1 MGEALMMRSLV
12 IVVLASGLFLG
23 AAGGALAGWH
33 WWQASGGNR
42 DEVLAEDGIGH
53 PVYELDPT
61 DDRALAAYA
70 TDIFIG
76 RVLDQTG
83 AVGAP
88 TSAPGQELPQSQ
100 FAVEVLHLLKGP
112 AAGVVTVNQVGGLD
126 QQAHQVMLLEGDA
139 LLRPGSSEL
148 FLAVSVPERGWYQI
162 VAAGHG
168 HVLVDDPAQQ
178 KTLIDRFAQASAEPI
193 DFIRFNGAV
202 YLSTDYFAEAIPPAQ
217 NRPLALGDL
226 GPVVGQVVT
235 NWIDENDEIN
245 YPNEPCSWDTPDGT
259 APRLAPGDDIYAVRG
274 YATTFRLAARQ
285 AGELVSYQVWCN
297 DEAEVGAD
305 LFDIYDRVDRISVTA
320 DVSESSGFAVIEDR
334 QTVARLV
341 AMLLEGRVI
350 PEELSTMAPVTH
362 QLIFHLD
369 DGSTFRASAAPGE
382 LLWGLGAVRVPA
394 EFAETLDRA
403 WTSDPGEEA
412 SD

>member
-1 MGEALMMRSLV
+1 MTRSLIFV
-12 IVVLASGLFLG
+12 IITAAILLGLEAVG
-23 AAGGALAGWH
+23 GVMAVRHRQAGAGGNPHLVVPDA
-33 WWQASGGNR
+33 
-42 DEVLAEDGIGH
+42 GIGH
-53 PVYELDPT
+53 PIYELDPT

-76 RVLDQTG
+76 RVRNQTG
-83 AVGAP
+83 AVGVP
-88 TSAPGQELPQSQ
+88 TSAPGQVLPQSQ
-100 FAVEVLHLLKGP
+100 FAVEVLQLIKGQ
-112 AAGVVTVNQVGGLD
+112 AAGLVTVNQVGGLD
-126 QQAHQVMLLEGDA
+126 EQARQMILLEGDV
-139 LLRPGSSEL
+139 LLHPGASEL
-148 FLAVSVPERGWYQI
+148 FLTMSVPERGWYQI
-162 VAAGHG
+162 IAAGHG
-168 HVLVDDPAQQ
+168 HLSADDPARR
-178 KTLIDRFAQASAEPI
+178 KTLVDRFTQAADDPI
-193 DFIRFNGAV
+193 DFVRFNGAV
-202 YLSTDYFAEAIPPAQ
+202 YLSTAYVAEDLPPA
-217 NRPLALGDL
+217 PVSHLAPEDL
-226 GPVVGQVVT
+226 GPAVGRVVT
-235 NWIDENDEIN
+235 NWIDGNNEIL
-245 YPNEPCSWDTPDGT
+245 YPNEPCSWETPDGT

-305 LFDIYDRVDRISVTA
+305 LFDIYDRVNRISVTA

-382 LLWGLGAVRVPA
+382 LLWGLGAVTVPA
-394 EFAETLDRA
+394 AFTETLDKA
-403 WTSDPGEEA
+403 WTSEPGEEA

>member
-1 MGEALMMRSLV
+1 MTRSLIIV
-12 IVVLASGLFLG
+12 ILTAGLSFGL
-23 AAGGALAGWH
+23 AGGVMAGWH
-33 WWQASGGNR
+33 QQQAPGGNPH
-42 DEVLAEDGIGH
+42 EVVADAGIGH
-53 PVYELDPT
+53 PIYELDPT

-76 RVLDQTG
+76 RVRNQTG

-100 FAVEVLHLLKGP
+100 FAVEVLQRVKGQ
-112 AAGVVTVNQVGGLD
+112 ATGVVTVNQVGGLD
-126 QQAHQVMLLEGDA
+126 QQARQMMLLEGDA
-139 LLRPGSSEL
+139 LLQPGTSEL
-148 FLAVSVPERGWYQI
+148 FLTVSVPERGWYQI

-168 HVLVDDPAQQ
+168 HQSADDPTQRKTLVD
-178 KTLIDRFAQASAEPI
+178 RFTQAA
-193 DFIRFNGAV
+193 DDAVNFIRFNGAV
-202 YLSTDYFAEAIPPAQ
+202 YLSTAYFAEDMPPA
-217 NRPLALGDL
+217 PISHLAPEDL
-226 GPVVGQVVT
+226 GPAVGQVVT
-235 NWIDENDEIN
+235 NWIDGNNEIL
-245 YPNEPCSWDTPDGT
+245 YPNEPCYWETPDGT

-274 YATTFRLAARQ
+274 YATTFRLAARHE
-285 AGELVSYQVWCN
+285 GELVSYQVWCN

-305 LFDIYDRVDRISVTA
+305 LFDIYDRVDWISVTT
-320 DVSESSGFAVIEDR
+320 DVSESSGFAVIKDR

-382 LLWGLGAVRVPA
+382 LLWGLGAVTVPA
-394 EFAETLDRA
+394 AFTETLDRA
-403 WTSDPGEEA
+403 WTSDPRSEA
-412 SD
+412 PDSQ